1 MGKVY
6 VTNKALHIK
15 RAPSSYALFC
25 SHVATK
31 GCDRVPRNRLK
42 GKRIVKGECLERW
55 RAMGE
60 AERMVF
66 LQMAAA
72 RRAEVVNQRSA
83 LSQQAGENDDG
94 VSTGHVRNSSAVAA
108 VRSCVPGLQHDR
120 DGTAENV
127 ISPTQ
132 LESILGPAGSC
143 LASGAFLGE
152 WQVAKVLG
160 SGTYG
165 QVFEV
170 VDRMGGL
177 RLAAKVA
184 VREGTL
190 QDLDSECRLLRKL
203 AHPNIVQ
210 SYGLASAGLHV
221 AILMELAQTDLASWL
236 ALPDNKL
243 VDGEEWKL
251 IHRWRLLFQ
260 LVSALQY
267 MHHSNVLH
275 LDLKPDNM
283 LVFEDPGARAPQ
295 WRRACVKLA
304 DFGLSQATTNT
315 TLSVVGADTYTTNF
329 RAPELVFADRSRT
342 IISSSSD
349 VFALGCCAYDLFRSA
364 DAGPLLFPDAS
375 LFERM
380 LVVKTHRGENAALD
394 TLARTR
400 DVRMGYI
407 RWLNKSGPCE
417 GVRIKDAFAVRI
429 IKDTVVSVV
438 DRITLH
444 GVQAHIGVAIST
456 LSERVRN

>member
-1 MGKVY
+1 
-6 VTNKALHIK
+6 
-15 RAPSSYALFC
+15 
-25 SHVATK
+25 
-31 GCDRVPRNRLK
+31 
-42 GKRIVKGECLERW
+42 
-55 RAMGE
+55 MGE
-60 AERMVF
+60 AERRVF

-72 RRAEVVNQRSA
+72 RRAEVVNQRNV
-83 LSQQAGENDDG
+83 LSQHAGENDDG
-94 VSTGHVRNSSAVAA
+94 VPTGQVRNSSAVAA
-108 VRSCVPGLQHDR
+108 ERSCVPGLQHDR

-165 QVFEV
+165 QVVEV

-190 QDLDSECRLLRKL
+190 QDLESECRLLRKL

-221 AILMELAQTDLASWL
+221 ALLMELAQTDLASWL

-243 VDGEEWKL
+243 VDSEEWKL

-295 WRRACVKLA
+295 SRSACVKLA

-315 TLSVVGADTYTTNF
+315 TLLVVGADTYTANF
-329 RAPELVFADRSRT
+329 RAPELVFAERSRT
-342 IISSSSD
+342 RISSLSD

-364 DAGPLLFPDAS
+364 DAGPLLFPDDS

-380 LVVKTHRGENAALD
+380 LVVKEQQGEKAALD
-394 TLARTR
+394 TLARAR
-400 DVRMGYI
+400 D
-407 RWLNKSGPCE
+407 E
-417 GVRIKDAFAVRI
+417 RI
-429 IKDTVVSVV
+429 
-438 DRITLH
+438 
-444 GVQAHIGVAIST
+444 G
-456 LSERVRN
+456 